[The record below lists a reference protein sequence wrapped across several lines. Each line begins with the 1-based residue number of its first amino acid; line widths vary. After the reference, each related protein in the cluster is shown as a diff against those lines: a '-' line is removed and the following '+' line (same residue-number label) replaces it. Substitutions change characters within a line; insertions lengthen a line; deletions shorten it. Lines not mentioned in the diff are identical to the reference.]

1 MGGVLPQRPFTVD
14 EFHRLG
20 DVGILD
26 SHERV
31 ELLGGQ
37 VIEMAAIGSRH
48 AACVRRLLRLLGE
61 QVESELVVDVQNP
74 VHIDDVTELVPD
86 LMLLQPRGDFY
97 AKAHPRPDDVLL
109 VIEVADTTLHY
120 DRNLKMSRY
129 GAAGIREA
137 WLVDLPNRLIE
148 VFHDPSPE
156 SGYTHSTGFPE
167 GGAVESLSVPGLSVP
182 VDDVLG

>member
-1 MGGVLPQRPFTVD
+1 MGALLPQRPFTVE

-20 DVGILD
+20 EVGILD
-26 SHERV
+26 RQERV
-31 ELLGGQ
+31 ELLNGQ

-48 AACVRRLLRLLGE
+48 AACVRRLLRLLGKE
-61 QVESELVVDVQNP
+61 VGSELVVDVQNP

-97 AKAHPRPDDVLL
+97 ASAHPRPEDVLI
-109 VIEVADTTLHY
+109 VIEVADATLHY
-120 DRNLKMSRY
+120 DRNLKISRY
-129 GAAGIREA
+129 GTAGIREA

-156 SGYTHSTGFPE
+156 SGYTQSAGFPE
-167 GGAVESLSVPGLSVP
+167 GAAAESISVPGLSLQVA
-182 VDDVLG
+182 DVLG